1 MKGGTSLL
9 GSDNMKVK
17 NLTSGTLMDTKTGL
31 VFQREQVLEVPY
43 EFEERMRELARANL
57 IEILEDSAKAV
68 QEAPAVE
75 VVPVV
80 EDNSPEVEVNEL
92 IPERPTEVQPVEELN
107 ENAPNENELQ
117 EDEPKE
123 SEPQEKKRQ
132 KKNK

>member
-1 MKGGTSLL
+1 
-9 GSDNMKVK
+9 MKVK
-17 NLTSGTLMDTKTGL
+17 NLTSGTLMDTKSGL
-31 VFQREQVLEVPY
+31 VFQREQVLEVSY

-57 IEILEDSAKAV
+57 VEILEDNANAV

-92 IPERPTEVQPVEELN
+92 IPEQPAEVQPVEE
-107 ENAPNENELQ
+107 
-117 EDEPKE
+117 PKE
-123 SEPQEKKRQ
+123 SELHEKKQQ